1 MDVVLGR
8 KTFKFYDSSLSSRSW
23 EIMVC
28 TQFGVLKDKVMR
40 LRFNF
45 MTEYH
50 QTLASQ
56 LGNVEGV

>member
-1 MDVVLGR
+1 
-8 KTFKFYDSSLSSRSW
+8 
-23 EIMVC
+23 MVG
-28 TQFGVLKDKVMR
+28 TQFRVLKDKVMR

-56 LGNVEGV
+56 LGNIEGV